1 MIQNLQS
8 KNTIIYSN
16 LDIQFLNEYLP
27 YTLNFLNFNQFP
39 RKYYSKS
46 SLVPLSLIST
56 FFRNQYPYQKQENLI
71 SIISLFK
78 MVIPKITILELY
90 RISHIL
96 LNNSP
101 KPLTQEKC
109 LQLHEQQKSLKS
121 ISLKE
126 KTTLNTN
133 LNFLK

>member
-16 LDIQFLNEYLP
+16 SDIQLLQEYLP

-39 RKYYSKS
+39 RKYYSKK
-46 SLVPLSLIST
+46 SLVSLSLIST
-56 FFRNQYPYQKQENLI
+56 FFRNHYPYQPQQPLINLI
-71 SIISLFK
+71 TQFK

-90 RISHIL
+90 RISHL
-96 LNNSP
+96 LSSLP
-101 KPLTQEKC
+101 PSPLTQEKC

-121 ISLKE
+121 ISLQE
-126 KTTLNTN
+126 KSTINTN

>member
-1 MIQNLQS
+1 MTQNLQS

-16 LDIQFLNEYLP
+16 LDIQLLHEYLP

-39 RKYYSKS
+39 RKNFSKK

-56 FFRNQYPYQKQENLI
+56 FFRNHYPYQSQENLI
-71 SIISLFK
+71 NIISMFK
-78 MVIPKITILELY
+78 MVISKISVLELY

-96 LNNSP
+96 LNEQSNS
-101 KPLTQEKC
+101 LTQEKC
-109 LQLHEQQKSLKS
+109 LQLYEQQKSLKS
-121 ISLKE
+121 ISLQE

>member
-8 KNTIIYSN
+8 KNTIIYSK
-16 LDIQFLNEYLP
+16 LDIQLLNEYLP

-56 FFRNQYPYQKQENLI
+56 FFRNHYPYQSQENLI

-78 MVIPKITILELY
+78 MVIPKITILEL
-90 RISHIL
+90 SHIL
-96 LNNSP
+96 LNNNP

-109 LQLHEQQKSLKS
+109 LQLHENQKSLKS

>member
-16 LDIQFLNEYLP
+16 LDIQLLHEYLP
-27 YTLNFLNFNQFP
+27 YTLNFLNFNQFT
-39 RKYYSKS
+39 RKYYSKK

-56 FFRNQYPYQKQENLI
+56 FFRNHYPYQSQENLI
-71 SIISLFK
+71 NIISLFK
-78 MVIPKITILELY
+78 MVIPKISILELY

-96 LNNSP
+96 LNEQP
-101 KPLTQEKC
+101 HPLTQEKC
-109 LQLHEQQKSLKS
+109 LQLYEQQKSLKS
-121 ISLKE
+121 ISLQE
-126 KTTLNTN
+126 KITLNTN